1 MVDFIR
7 CKTKEGA
14 ITYLNTEKI
23 DCFFSCLTPQG
34 EAGYAIN
41 ALDRI
46 FYVPLNNLMLAD
58 LIIKSGGNLIEEIHK
73 RNCDKPIMQRESS
86 SINCEDPFQDELA

>member
-7 CKTKEGA
+7 CKTKEGK

-34 EAGYAIN
+34 EAGYLIK

-58 LIIKSGGNLIEEIHK
+58 FIIKSGGNLIEETHK
-73 RNCDKPIMQRESS
+73 RNCNKPIIQTESS
-86 SINCEDPFQDELA
+86 SMDCEDHFQDELV